1 MRPIGVVIIGFFY
14 LMSLGYYLADAVF
27 LGPAG
32 IDMKN
37 LAGEDIDPEAF
48 VARESTQFSDAAERA
63 LDGADRPPDP
73 GWGFEA
79 VSDMIG
85 LMTGTYF
92 LSVLGFLGVPAPLVT
107 VLQLIFGF
115 VAIRTIVYYALGR

>member
-1 MRPIGVVIIGFFY
+1 
-14 LMSLGYYLADAVF
+14 MSLGYYLADAVF

-48 VARESTQFSDAAERA
+48 VARENAQFSDATERA
-63 LDGADRPPDP
+63 LSSADRPPDP

-92 LSVLGFLGVPAPLVT
+92 LSVLGFLGVPTPLVT